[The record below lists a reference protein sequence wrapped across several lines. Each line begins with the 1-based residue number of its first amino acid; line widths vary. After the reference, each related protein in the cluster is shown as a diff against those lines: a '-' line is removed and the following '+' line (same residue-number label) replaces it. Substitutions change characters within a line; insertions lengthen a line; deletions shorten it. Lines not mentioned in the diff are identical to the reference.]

1 MTASDKDIERI
12 VHYVTIGASFE
23 DARLDPGLRPEWDDI
38 TGQVAT
44 MRSNGVVVAVS
55 NELPEMDDSAID
67 TLYRQW
73 TDEEW
78 ESLYGEGSEPDD
90 DDDVMLV
97 SKSVT
102 TQRFTLGPM
111 YIPDRLDAHGEWT
124 DPDELQKAVWDYVDS
139 GDRRIRLQH
148 DTEVVAGRWLE
159 VMTWPYP
166 VEVPLMRKDAGTRT
180 VTFPANTAFLGV
192 QWEPWAWELVE
203 KGLLRGYSIGGKAER
218 LLVDLPSSDADLH

>member
-1 MTASDKDIERI
+1 MSDISYYTLARS
-12 VHYVTIGASFE
+12 GAVFKADMDNE
-23 DARLDPGLRPEWDDI
+23 AETLDTFKWDWKGGDWVESDQLMEYLLGGDPDLESI
-38 TGQVAT
+38 
-44 MRSNGVVVAVS
+44 
-55 NELPEMDDSAID
+55 
-67 TLYRQW
+67 
-73 TDEEW
+73 TDEQAEKMT
-78 ESLYGEGSEPDD
+78 GDEPDD
-90 DDDVMLV
+90 DPDDVTLV
-97 SKSVT
+97 SKAVG

>member
-1 MTASDKDIERI
+1 MTDISYYMLRRAGALFKGVVNDEAETFDTFLWKGGAWVDNDLLLGYLISGDIDLDGISEEEAERI
-12 VHYVTIGASFE
+12 MGGEA
-23 DARLDPGLRPEWDDI
+23 DD
-38 TGQVAT
+38 
-44 MRSNGVVVAVS
+44 
-55 NELPEMDDSAID
+55 D
-67 TLYRQW
+67 
-73 TDEEW
+73 
-78 ESLYGEGSEPDD
+78 PDD
-90 DDDVMLV
+90 VTLV
-97 SKSVT
+97 SKAVG